1 MGNLINAK
9 KIKARRIEIGLTQVE
24 LAKKVGVSQPFI
36 KKIESGET
44 SSSTYIYKLAQA
56 LETSVE
62 YITDETDDSSSIINQ
77 INEAAN
83 SINEIVKKN
92 RLDLVE
98 ITELDLS
105 LGMGGLAFMDHEI
118 ETRTISLSRT
128 WIANFT
134 TSRPEKLYF
143 VRGMGDSM
151 NPTIQDGDICLID
164 TSQTA
169 PNMSDKIWAITFYGG
184 GQIKRLRHIK
194 DGYKIMSDNPNIS
207 DEIAM
212 DGEMTVIGR
221 VVAVMR
227 KL

>member
-1 MGNLINAK
+1 MDYIDNKRLEARMHEMRISQAEL
-9 KIKARRIEIGLTQVE
+9 ARRVR
-24 LAKKVGVSQPFI
+24 VSQPTI
-36 KKIESGET
+36 HKLLNGDSKT
-44 SSSTYIYKLAQA
+44 SSVLHLIADE
-56 LETSVE
+56 LETTPA
-62 YITDETDDSSSIINQ
+62 YLTNKTDDPSKGANPKPTEQQ
-77 INEAAN
+77 IKEYVDT
-83 SINEIVKKN
+83 I
-92 RLDLVE
+92 E

-105 LGMGGLAFMDHEI
+105 LGMGGMAILDYEI
-118 ETRTISLSRT
+118 EERKMHFSRA

-134 TSRPEKLYF
+134 KAPASKLYF

-164 TSQTA
+164 TSQTM
-169 PNMSDKIWAITFYGG
+169 PTMSDKIWAITFYGG